1 MATLRVPGLGHS
13 PTKRRAIEDA
23 TDMQK
28 SVVSSCQLS
37 GQEIPQYHLS
47 ELIGKGNFGRVY
59 KARSVASQ
67 QIVSIKIIDIEQG
80 DATTQGYKILLA
92 IC

>member
-1 MATLRVPGLGHS
+1 
-13 PTKRRAIEDA
+13 
-23 TDMQK
+23 MQK